1 MTDTDIR
8 ITRSIMIS
16 YRAWQKARQ
25 RANELQTSISRYI
38 ESLIETEVDNA
49 LERDNGAV
57 RGGEEM
63 GDHAPSS

>member
-25 RANELQTSISRYI
+25 RANELNMSISRYI
-38 ESLIETEVDNA
+38 EHLVEVDN
-49 LERDNGAV
+49 EVEHDNGNV
-57 RGGEEM
+57 RGGEAM